1 MNKFGLFIA
10 KNRVLVIII
19 ATLLLLPSFYG
30 LAKTEVNY
38 DMLTYLP
45 EKLDSVKG
53 QRILSDDFKNSDLSF
68 LIVENMESKDVEK
81 LKDKISN
88 VEGVEKVI
96 WVDDFVDTGLPKEML
111 PKEIGRASCRERV

>member
-1 MNKFGLFIA
+1 MNKFGLVIA
-10 KNRVLVIII
+10 KNRVLVMII

-30 LAKTEVNY
+30 LAKTKVNY
-38 DMLTYLP
+38 DILTYLP

-53 QRILSDDFKNSDLSF
+53 QRILSDDFKNSGLSF

-81 LKDKISN
+81 LKHKISN

-96 WVDDFVDTGLPKEML
+96 WVNDFVDT
-111 PKEIGRASCRERV
+111 